1 MKCLVTAFNNGVS
14 LRVARSNKFT
24 GKPVFFAYHRLK
36 RTLSDKRRMSFNVAM
51 HYPVITVYYAAISKH

>member
-1 MKCLVTAFNNGVS
+1 MQILDAAFSSCLQVPTTPA
-14 LRVARSNKFT
+14 
-24 GKPVFFAYHRLK
+24 RLK